1 MAMRQSNTRNNVL
14 SRGLALAL
22 MLGGSVLASA
32 HAEST
37 VISTGSLSD
46 GGVSVSSGA
55 SGTTIITSGNSTISS
70 DGTTISTSGIST
82 SGINSSGVTSSGIST
97 GSLTKP
103 GQPSW
108 NNDNTR
114 LKVDVDAGAL
124 MQGQACFYADQRYSQ
139 GAVLS
144 VGNILMRCI
153 PQDPQF
159 NNSPLEWQVFTE
171 NKAR

>member
-1 MAMRQSNTRNNVL
+1 MTMRQSNTRDNVL

-70 DGTTISTSGIST
+70 DGTTISTSGI
-82 SGINSSGVTSSGIST
+82 TSSGIST

-153 PQDPQF
+153 QQDPQF
-159 NNSPLEWQVFTE
+159 NNSPLEWQVFTG

>member
-1 MAMRQSNTRNNVL
+1 MRQSNTRNNVL

-70 DGTTISTSGIST
+70 DGTTISTSG
-82 SGINSSGVTSSGIST
+82 VTSSGIST

-103 GQPSW
+103 SQPSW

-159 NNSPLEWQVFTE
+159 NNSPLEWQVFTG

>member
-1 MAMRQSNTRNNVL
+1 NVL

-70 DGTTISTSGIST
+70 DGTTISTSGI
-82 SGINSSGVTSSGIST
+82 TSSGIST

-124 MQGQACFYADQRYSQ
+124 MQGQACFSADQRYSQ

-159 NNSPLEWQVFTE
+159 NNSPLEWQVFTG

>member
-1 MAMRQSNTRNNVL
+1 MTMRQSNTRNNVL

-70 DGTTISTSGIST
+70 DGTTISTSGI
-82 SGINSSGVTSSGIST
+82 TSSAGIST

-103 GQPSW
+103 SQPSW

-159 NNSPLEWQVFTE
+159 NNSPLEWQVFTG

>member
-1 MAMRQSNTRNNVL
+1 MTMRQSNTRNNVL

-103 GQPSW
+103 SQPSW

-159 NNSPLEWQVFTE
+159 NNSPLEWQVFTG

>member
-1 MAMRQSNTRNNVL
+1 MTMRQSNTRNNVL

-70 DGTTISTSGIST
+70 DGTTISTSGI
-82 SGINSSGVTSSGIST
+82 TSSGIST

-108 NNDNTR
+108 DNDNTR

-159 NNSPLEWQVFTE
+159 NNSPLEWQVFTG

>member
-1 MAMRQSNTRNNVL
+1 MTMRQSNTRNNVL

-70 DGTTISTSGIST
+70 DGTTISTSGI
-82 SGINSSGVTSSGIST
+82 TSSGIST

-108 NNDNTR
+108 NNDSTR

-159 NNSPLEWQVFTE
+159 NNSPLEWQVFTG
-171 NKAR
+171 NKA

>member
-1 MAMRQSNTRNNVL
+1 MTMRQSNTRNNVL

-22 MLGGSVLASA
+22 MLGGSMLASA

-70 DGTTISTSGIST
+70 DGSTIST
-82 SGINSSGVTSSGIST
+82 SGVTSSGIST

-159 NNSPLEWQVFTE
+159 NNSPLEWQVFTG

>member
-1 MAMRQSNTRNNVL
+1 MTMRQSNTRNNVL

-70 DGTTISTSGIST
+70 DGTTISTSGI
-82 SGINSSGVTSSGIST
+82 TSSGIST

-159 NNSPLEWQVFTE
+159 NNSPLEWQVFTG

>member
-1 MAMRQSNTRNNVL
+1 MTMRQSNTRNNVL

-70 DGTTISTSGIST
+70 DGTTISTSGI
-82 SGINSSGVTSSGIST
+82 TSSGLST

-159 NNSPLEWQVFTE
+159 NNSPLEWQVFTG

>member
-1 MAMRQSNTRNNVL
+1 MTMRQSNTRNNVL

-22 MLGGSVLASA
+22 MLGSSVLASA

-37 VISTGSLSD
+37 VISTGSLND

-70 DGTTISTSGIST
+70 DGTTIST
-82 SGINSSGVTSSGIST
+82 SGVTSSGIST

-159 NNSPLEWQVFTE
+159 NNSPLEWQVFTG

>member
-1 MAMRQSNTRNNVL
+1 MTMRQSNTRNNVL
-14 SRGLALAL
+14 PRGLALAL

-70 DGTTISTSGIST
+70 DGTTISTSG
-82 SGINSSGVTSSGIST
+82 VTSSGIST

-103 GQPSW
+103 SQPSW

-159 NNSPLEWQVFTE
+159 NNSPLEWQVFTG

>member
-1 MAMRQSNTRNNVL
+1 MTMRQSNTRNNVL

-22 MLGGSVLASA
+22 MLGGSVLTSA

-70 DGTTISTSGIST
+70 DGTTISTSGI
-82 SGINSSGVTSSGIST
+82 TSSGIST

-103 GQPSW
+103 SQPSW

-159 NNSPLEWQVFTE
+159 NNSPLEWQVFTG

>member
-1 MAMRQSNTRNNVL
+1 MTMRQSNTRNNVQ

-82 SGINSSGVTSSGIST
+82 SGVTSSGIST

-108 NNDNTR
+108 DNDNTR

-159 NNSPLEWQVFTE
+159 NNSPLEWQVFTG

>member
-1 MAMRQSNTRNNVL
+1 MTMRQSNTRNNVL

-70 DGTTISTSGIST
+70 DGTTISTSG
-82 SGINSSGVTSSGIST
+82 VTSSGIST

-103 GQPSW
+103 SQPSW

-159 NNSPLEWQVFTE
+159 NNSPLEWQVFTG
-171 NKAR
+171 NRAR

>member
-1 MAMRQSNTRNNVL
+1 MTMRQSNTRNNVL

-55 SGTTIITSGNSTISS
+55 SGTTIITSGNSSISS
-70 DGTTISTSGIST
+70 DGTTISTGA
-82 SGINSSGVTSSGIST
+82 
-97 GSLTKP
+97 LTKP
-103 GQPSW
+103 GKPGW

-153 PQDPQF
+153 PQDSQF
-159 NNSPLEWQVFTE
+159 NNSPLEWQVFTG
-171 NKAR
+171 ATHSR

>member
-1 MAMRQSNTRNNVL
+1 MTMRQSNTRNNVL

-82 SGINSSGVTSSGIST
+82 

-159 NNSPLEWQVFTE
+159 NNSPLEWQVFTG

>member
-1 MAMRQSNTRNNVL
+1 MTMRQSNTQNNVL

-70 DGTTISTSGIST
+70 DGTTIST
-82 SGINSSGVTSSGIST
+82 SGIST

-159 NNSPLEWQVFTE
+159 NNSPLEWQVFTG

>member
-1 MAMRQSNTRNNVL
+1 MTMRQSNTRNNVL

-55 SGTTIITSGNSTISS
+55 SGTTIITPGNSTISS
-70 DGTTISTSGIST
+70 DGTTISTSGI
-82 SGINSSGVTSSGIST
+82 TSSGIST

-159 NNSPLEWQVFTE
+159 NNSPLEWQVFTG

>member
-1 MAMRQSNTRNNVL
+1 MTMRQSNTRNSVL

-159 NNSPLEWQVFTE
+159 NNSSLEWQVFTG

>member
-1 MAMRQSNTRNNVL
+1 MTMRQSNTRNNVL

-70 DGTTISTSGIST
+70 DGSTIST
-82 SGINSSGVTSSGIST
+82 SGVTSSGIST

-159 NNSPLEWQVFTE
+159 NNSPLEWQVFTG

>member
-1 MAMRQSNTRNNVL
+1 MTMRQSNTRNNML

-70 DGTTISTSGIST
+70 DGTTISTSGI
-82 SGINSSGVTSSGIST
+82 TSSGIST

-159 NNSPLEWQVFTE
+159 NNSPLEWQVFTG

>member
-1 MAMRQSNTRNNVL
+1 MTMRQSNTRNNVL

-22 MLGGSVLASA
+22 MLGCSVLASA

-70 DGTTISTSGIST
+70 DGTTISTSGI
-82 SGINSSGVTSSGIST
+82 TSSGIST

-159 NNSPLEWQVFTE
+159 NNSPLEWQVFTG

>member
-1 MAMRQSNTRNNVL
+1 MTMRQSNTRNNVL

-22 MLGGSVLASA
+22 MLGGSMLTSA

-70 DGTTISTSGIST
+70 DGTTIST
-82 SGINSSGVTSSGIST
+82 SGIST

-159 NNSPLEWQVFTE
+159 NNSPLEWQVFTG

>member
-1 MAMRQSNTRNNVL
+1 MTMRQSNIRNNVL

-55 SGTTIITSGNSTISS
+55 SGTMIITSGNSTISS

-82 SGINSSGVTSSGIST
+82 SGVTSSGNST

-159 NNSPLEWQVFTE
+159 NNSPLEWQVFTG

>member
-1 MAMRQSNTRNNVL
+1 MTMRQSNTRNNML

-70 DGTTISTSGIST
+70 DGTTISTSG
-82 SGINSSGVTSSGIST
+82 VTSSGIST

-103 GQPSW
+103 SQPSW

-159 NNSPLEWQVFTE
+159 NNSPLEWQVFTG

>member
-1 MAMRQSNTRNNVL
+1 MTMRQSNTRNNVL

-70 DGTTISTSGIST
+70 DGTTISTSG
-82 SGINSSGVTSSGIST
+82 VTSSGIST

-103 GQPSW
+103 SQPSW

-159 NNSPLEWQVFTE
+159 NNSPLEWQVFTG

>member
-1 MAMRQSNTRNNVL
+1 MRQSNTRNNVL

-70 DGTTISTSGIST
+70 DGTTISTSGI
-82 SGINSSGVTSSGIST
+82 TSSGIST

-159 NNSPLEWQVFTE
+159 NNSPLEWQVFTG

>member
-1 MAMRQSNTRNNVL
+1 MTMRQSNTRSNVL

-70 DGTTISTSGIST
+70 DGTTIST
-82 SGINSSGVTSSGIST
+82 SGVTSSGIST

-159 NNSPLEWQVFTE
+159 NNSPLEWQVFTG

>member
-1 MAMRQSNTRNNVL
+1 MTMRQSNTRNNVL

-82 SGINSSGVTSSGIST
+82 

-153 PQDPQF
+153 PQAPQF
-159 NNSPLEWQVFTE
+159 NNSPLEWQVFTG

>member
-1 MAMRQSNTRNNVL
+1 MTMRQSNTRNNVL

-70 DGTTISTSGIST
+70 DGTTISTSGI
-82 SGINSSGVTSSGIST
+82 TSSAGIST

-159 NNSPLEWQVFTE
+159 NNSPLEWQVFTG

>member
-1 MAMRQSNTRNNVL
+1 MTMRQSNIRNNVL

-70 DGTTISTSGIST
+70 DGTTISTSGI
-82 SGINSSGVTSSGIST
+82 TSSGIST

-159 NNSPLEWQVFTE
+159 NNSPLEWQVFTG

>member
-1 MAMRQSNTRNNVL
+1 MTMRQSNTRNNVL

-22 MLGGSVLASA
+22 ILGGSVLASA

-70 DGTTISTSGIST
+70 DGTTISTSGI
-82 SGINSSGVTSSGIST
+82 TSSGIST

-159 NNSPLEWQVFTE
+159 NNSPLEWQVFTG

>member
-1 MAMRQSNTRNNVL
+1 MTMWHINIRNHRL
-14 SRGLALAL
+14 SRGLAIAV
-22 MLGGSVLASA
+22 MLGGSLLAPVQ
-32 HAEST
+32 AEST

-46 GGVSVSSGA
+46 GAVSVSSGA
-55 SGTTIITSGNSTISS
+55 SGTTIITSGNSSISS
-70 DGTTISTSGIST
+70 DGTTISTGA
-82 SGINSSGVTSSGIST
+82 
-97 GSLTKP
+97 LTKP
-103 GQPSW
+103 GKPGW

-153 PQDPQF
+153 PQDSQF
-159 NNSPLEWQVFTE
+159 NNSPLEWQVFTG
-171 NKAR
+171 ATHSR

>member
-1 MAMRQSNTRNNVL
+1 MTMRQSNTRNNML

-32 HAEST
+32 HAESM

-70 DGTTISTSGIST
+70 DGTTISTSGI
-82 SGINSSGVTSSGIST
+82 TSSGIST

-159 NNSPLEWQVFTE
+159 NNSPLEWQVFTG

>member
-1 MAMRQSNTRNNVL
+1 MTMRQSNTRNNVL

-22 MLGGSVLASA
+22 MLGCSVLASA

-70 DGTTISTSGIST
+70 DGTTIST
-82 SGINSSGVTSSGIST
+82 SGIST

-159 NNSPLEWQVFTE
+159 NNSPLEWQVFTG

>member
-1 MAMRQSNTRNNVL
+1 MTMRQSNTRNNVL
-14 SRGLALAL
+14 SRGLALVL

-70 DGTTISTSGIST
+70 DGTTISTSGI
-82 SGINSSGVTSSGIST
+82 TSSAGIST

-159 NNSPLEWQVFTE
+159 NNSPLEWQVFTG

>member
-1 MAMRQSNTRNNVL
+1 MTMRQSNTRNNML

-70 DGTTISTSGIST
+70 DGTTISTSG
-82 SGINSSGVTSSGIST
+82 VTSSGIST
-97 GSLTKP
+97 GSLTNP
-103 GQPSW
+103 SQPSW

-159 NNSPLEWQVFTE
+159 NNSPLEWQVFTG

>member
-1 MAMRQSNTRNNVL
+1 MTMRQSNTRNNVL

-70 DGTTISTSGIST
+70 DGTTIST
-82 SGINSSGVTSSGIST
+82 SGVTSSGIST

-159 NNSPLEWQVFTE
+159 NNSPLEWQVFTG

>member
-1 MAMRQSNTRNNVL
+1 MTMRQSNTRNNVL

-70 DGTTISTSGIST
+70 DGSTISTSGI
-82 SGINSSGVTSSGIST
+82 TSSGIST

-159 NNSPLEWQVFTE
+159 NNSPLEWQVFTG